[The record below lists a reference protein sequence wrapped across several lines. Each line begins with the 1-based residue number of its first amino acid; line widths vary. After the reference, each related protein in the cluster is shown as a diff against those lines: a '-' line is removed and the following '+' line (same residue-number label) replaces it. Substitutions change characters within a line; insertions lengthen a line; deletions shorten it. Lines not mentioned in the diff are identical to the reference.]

1 MDISD
6 SSGGGSADLRIGVGH
21 LSTRGRHALLGVL
34 AIALFAG
41 SIWLTWTFLQGGFQ
55 GGTPVRAVF
64 SAPGVGQQLPEGGD
78 VKIRG
83 VLVGYIGDV
92 AIEDGKAVIEMR
104 LDESQEIPESSTAEI
119 RSKTVFG
126 QKWIELIPPEN
137 NDGPFLAAGSEIPD
151 ERTIEPLELERALE
165 LGSDLLSQIPLD
177 DLSEVFR
184 TLAEGFSGQ
193 EEDAATAIDRGIVA
207 LRAVNSRSAEFDLAL
222 RQLAEFSAWLDD
234 NDNSLLS
241 FMNSLDSANRAL
253 VGAAPEL
260 RSNLQ
265 SVPVFFDELA
275 RFQEDIE
282 GDLSVLVED
291 GATLTEL
298 VADRDQ
304 DLRDLIVNL
313 QAFTTV
319 WNSGLSQPCG
329 GLYEQNMTCWQVYQ
343 PPGLENRGMYRD
355 GQSPD
360 SNEPGDPNFRGTPSS
375 AGALDALIDA
385 LAGDAKVSDLARIVL
400 GPVIDPGGSR

>member
-1 MDISD
+1 
-6 SSGGGSADLRIGVGH
+6 
-21 LSTRGRHALLGVL
+21 LSTRARHAQLGVVAL
-34 AIALFAG
+34 TLFAG
-41 SIWLTWTFLQGGFQ
+41 SVWLTWTFLQGGFQ
-55 GGTPVRAVF
+55 GGVPVRAFF
-64 SAPGVGQQLPEGGD
+64 SAPGVGQQLPDGGD

-83 VLVGYIGDV
+83 VLVGYIRDTT
-92 AIEDGKAVIEMR
+92 IEDGEAVIEMR
-104 LDESQEIPESSTAEI
+104 LDEGLEIPESSTAEI

-126 QKWIELIPPEN
+126 QKWIELIPPEDS
-137 NDGPFLAAGSEIPD
+137 DGPFLAAGSEIPD

-193 EEDAATAIDRGIVA
+193 EEDAALAIDRGLIA

-234 NDNSLLS
+234 NDDSLLS
-241 FMNSLDSANRAL
+241 FMSSLDSANRAL

-265 SVPVFFDELA
+265 SVPVFFNELA

-298 VADRDQ
+298 VAARDD

-313 QAFTTV
+313 EAFTTV

-343 PPGLENRGMYRD
+343 PPGLDNRGMYRN

-360 SNEPGDPNFRGTPSS
+360 SNEPGDPNFRGSTA
-375 AGALDALIDA
+375 AGSALDSFIDA
-385 LAGDAKVSDLARIVL
+385 LASGADVSDLARIVL
-400 GPVIDPGGSR
+400 GPVTGPGGSQ

>member
-1 MDISD
+1 M
-6 SSGGGSADLRIGVGH
+6 
-21 LSTRGRHALLGVL
+21 STRARHALLGVVAL
-34 AIALFAG
+34 TLFAG
-41 SIWLTWTFLQGGFQ
+41 SVWLTWTFLQGGFQ
-55 GGTPVRAVF
+55 GGVPVRAFF
-64 SAPGVGQQLPEGGD
+64 SAPGVGQQLPDGGD

-83 VLVGYIGDV
+83 VLVGYIGDTT
-92 AIEDGKAVIEMR
+92 IEDGEAVIEMR
-104 LDESQEIPESSTAEI
+104 LDEGLDIPESSTAEI

-126 QKWIELIPPEN
+126 QKWIELIPPEDS
-137 NDGPFLAAGSEIPD
+137 DGPFLAAGSEIPD

-193 EEDAATAIDRGIVA
+193 EEDAAVAIDRGLIA

-234 NDNSLLS
+234 NDDSLLS
-241 FMNSLDSANRAL
+241 FMSSLDSANRAL

-265 SVPVFFDELA
+265 SVPVFFNELA

-298 VADRDQ
+298 VAARDD

-313 QAFTTV
+313 EAFTTV

-343 PPGLENRGMYRD
+343 PPGLDNRGMYRN

-360 SNEPGDPNFRGTPSS
+360 SNEPGDPNFRGSTA
-375 AGALDALIDA
+375 AGSALDSFIDA
-385 LAGDAKVSDLARIVL
+385 LASGADVSDLARIVL
-400 GPVIDPGGSR
+400 GPVTGPGGS

>member
-1 MDISD
+1 
-6 SSGGGSADLRIGVGH
+6 VN
-21 LSTRGRHALLGVL
+21 TRGRHALLGVL
-34 AIALFAG
+34 AIALFVG
-41 SIWLTWTFLQGGFQ
+41 SVWLTWTFLQGGFQ
-55 GGTPVRAVF
+55 GGTPVRAIF

-83 VLVGYIGDV
+83 VLVGYIRDV
-92 AIEDGKAVIEMR
+92 VIEDGKAVIEMR
-104 LDESQEIPESSTAEI
+104 INEGEQIPESSTAEI

-126 QKWIELIPPEN
+126 QKWIELIPTDDV
-137 NDGPFLAAGSEIPD
+137 DGPFLAAGSEIPD

-193 EEDAATAIDRGIVA
+193 EEDAALAIDRGVVA

-234 NDNSLLS
+234 NDGSLLS

-265 SVPVFFDELA
+265 SVPVFFNELA
-275 RFQEDIE
+275 RFQEGIE

-298 VADRDQ
+298 VADRDE

-313 QAFTTV
+313 EAFTTV

-329 GLYEQNMTCWQVYQ
+329 GLYERNMTCWQVYQ
-343 PPGLENRGMYRD
+343 PPGLDNRGMYRN
-355 GQSPD
+355 GQAPD
-360 SNEPGDPNFRGTPSS
+360 SNEPGDPNFRGASSSSS
-375 AGALDALIDA
+375 ALDVLIDA
-385 LAGDAKVSDLARIVL
+385 LASGAEVSDLARIVL
-400 GPVIDPGGSR
+400 GPVTGPGGTP

>member
-1 MDISD
+1 
-6 SSGGGSADLRIGVGH
+6 
-21 LSTRGRHALLGVL
+21 LSTRARHALLGIVAL
-34 AIALFAG
+34 ALFAG
-41 SIWLTWTFLQGGFQ
+41 SVWLTWTFLQGGFQ
-55 GGTPVRAVF
+55 GGMPVRAVF
-64 SAPGVGQQLPEGGD
+64 SAPGVGQQLPDGGD

-92 AIEDGKAVIEMR
+92 TIEDGTAVIEMR
-104 LDESQEIPESSTAEI
+104 LNEGEEIPESSTAEI

-126 QKWIELIPPEN
+126 QKWIELIPPA
-137 NDGPFLAAGSEIPD
+137 GAGAPFLAAGSEIPD
-151 ERTIEPLELERALE
+151 ERTLEPLELERALE
-165 LGSDLLSQIPLD
+165 LGSDLLSEIPLN

-193 EEDAATAIDRGIVA
+193 ESDAALSIDRGLVA

-222 RQLAEFSAWLDD
+222 RQLAEFSTWLDD
-234 NDNSLLS
+234 NDDALLS
-241 FMNSLDSANRAL
+241 FMGSLDSANRAL

-265 SVPVFFDELA
+265 SVPVFFNELA

-282 GDLSVLVED
+282 GDLAVLVED

-298 VADRDQ
+298 VAERDQ

-313 QAFTTV
+313 EAFTTV

-329 GLYEQNMTCWQVYQ
+329 GLYESDMTCWQIYQ
-343 PPGLENRGMYRD
+343 PPGLNNRGMYRN

-360 SNEPGDPNFRGTPSS
+360 SNEPGDPNFRGSVATAS
-375 AGALDALIDA
+375 ALDSFIDA
-385 LAGDAKVSDLARIVL
+385 LASGSGVSDLARIVL
-400 GPVIDPGGSR
+400 GPVTDAGGSR